1 MSRSRLEDFLDA
13 TLGAAADA
21 KPAGPAATPAAP
33 APSREL
39 ADDPVYQ
46 AKVARARARMLG
58 KVRTGPIN
66 PDELE
71 SDELQRLALV
81 LYGAQTGD
89 FFALMRE
96 RSIELGATSIAEV
109 AGKDANGAPVMGD
122 GQLRLIVQCLAS
134 CEIELDSVKDDDL
147 VWMVELAT
155 AADYPACEADAG
167 TRGHARWRT
176 RLMEA
181 FIASAAP
188 PPAAAEAEKDPA
200 ELVENDER
208 LQDHMEQRR
217 AGLAKQQAADTSMPE
232 HAHLKAI
239 ADIKHGAADLGGLM
253 SGGEPD
259 HPRTSYVVELANA
272 CNAKGTEVRIFIGE
286 SPPVEDGSFKRA
298 ARYLRDPAGLGRLL
312 SSLMNQLDE
321 LKQQCEGP
329 MIMIR
334 RDAPGHP
341 AADALA
347 AMQKACDANMV
358 NIRKM
363 RRHIGVL
370 NRPVRG

>member
-1 MSRSRLEDFLDA
+1 MSRSRLEDFLDS
-13 TLGAAADA
+13 TLGAAKPADA
-21 KPAGPAATPAAP
+21 AAP
-33 APSREL
+33 PAH
-39 ADDPVYQ
+39 Q
-46 AKVARARARMLG
+46 AKAARARARMLG
-58 KVRTGPIN
+58 KARTGPID

-71 SDELQRLALV
+71 SDELQRLATV

-96 RSIELGATSIAEV
+96 RGIELGVASIADV
-109 AGKDANGAPVMGD
+109 AAMDASGAPAMGD
-122 GQLRLIVQCLAS
+122 GQLRLMVQHLSS
-134 CEIELDSVKDDDL
+134 CEIELDSIADDDL
-147 VWMVELAT
+147 VWIVELAT
-155 AADYPACEADAG
+155 ATDYPACEADAG
-167 TRGHARWRT
+167 TPGHARWRT

-188 PPAAAEAEKDPA
+188 PPPAEDEKDPA
-200 ELVENDER
+200 ELVENDEQ
-208 LQDHMEQRR
+208 LLDHMDQRR
-217 AGLAKQQAADTSMPE
+217 AGLVRQQQADTSMPE
-232 HAHLKAI
+232 DAHLKAI
-239 ADIKHGAADLGGLM
+239 ADIMREVAGLGELM
-253 SGGEPD
+253 PDGGPD
-259 HPRTSYVVELANA
+259 HPRASYVVELANT
-272 CNAKGTEVRIFIGE
+272 CNVKAAGVRAFIDE
-286 SPPVEDGSFKRA
+286 SPPVKDGNFKRT
-298 ARYLRDPAGLGRLL
+298 ARHLRDPAGLGRLL

-358 NIRKM
+358 SIRKM

-370 NRPVRG
+370 DRPVRG